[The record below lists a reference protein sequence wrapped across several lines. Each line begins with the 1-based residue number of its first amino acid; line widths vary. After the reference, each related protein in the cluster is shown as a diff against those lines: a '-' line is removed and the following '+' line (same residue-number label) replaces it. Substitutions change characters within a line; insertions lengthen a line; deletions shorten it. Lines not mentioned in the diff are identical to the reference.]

1 MKKVCTFL
9 LFLSMSTI
17 SFAQTVIDVNPNVR
31 YQTFKGFGVSL
42 AWWANIVGGWD
53 STTVNDI
60 CTSLTSSSELN
71 MNYLRFNIPGGD
83 TASHT
88 HMRVDARMPGYKTSR
103 TGSYD
108 WSADANQ
115 RRILK
120 KIYSLKSSA
129 IYESVSYSPPYWMT
143 VSGCSSGEVNGGSN
157 LLAADYAIFADYLTE
172 VVKHYKD
179 SVGVAFSMLTPI
191 NEPFS
196 NWWKANGQQEG
207 CYFSQANQET
217 LINAVYDKLNAKNM
231 LSYCKIS
238 AMDANSINE
247 ALSGLNGYVSSG
259 AINKVH
265 DISTHSYTGTQ
276 RAELYKAAMAQGKE
290 VWQTES
296 GPLWDKETGIDN
308 YLVMGSRIIDD
319 LKDMK
324 AVAWADWQAMSN
336 ENHWGLWRYNDS
348 SKTYVKLK
356 SYYVRK
362 QFSKYLKPGCTI
374 VNSSANTIAALNA
387 ANNELVIVLI
397 NRDTMNTVSHKVRLN
412 LFASTGAS
420 ATTYR
425 TSPTEDCAQL
435 SNSRITNN
443 IFSYNA
449 PARSVTTF
457 VIPVTLASRRASIS
471 NSNFRRSKGKHTKST
486 KELSRIQ
493 ESTTNKVKN
502 EYTCQ

>member
-1 MKKVCTFL
+1 MSITKNVFTSL
-9 LFLSMSTI
+9 LFLSVSTI
-17 SFAQTVIDVNPNVR
+17 SFAQTDIVVNPNAR

-42 AWWANIVGGWD
+42 AWWANVVGGWD
-53 STTVNDI
+53 SATVSDI

-71 MNYLRFNIPGGD
+71 MNYFRFNIPGGD
-83 TASHT
+83 IASHT

-108 WSADANQ
+108 WTADANQ

-120 KIYSLKSSA
+120 KIHALKSSA
-129 IYESVSYSPPYWMT
+129 IYEAISYSPPYWMT
-143 VSGCSSGEVNGGSN
+143 HSRCSSGEANGGSN
-157 LLAADYAIFADYLTE
+157 LLAADYATFADYLTE

-179 SVGVAFSMLTPI
+179 SVGVTFSMLTPM

-207 CYFSQANQET
+207 CFFSQANQET
-217 LINAVYDKLNAKNM
+217 LINAVYDKLTAKNM

-247 ALSGLNGYVSSG
+247 VLSGLNGYVSSG
-259 AINKVH
+259 VISKVH

-276 RAELYKAAMAQGKE
+276 RAELYNSATAQGKE
-290 VWQTES
+290 VWQTET

-308 YLVMGSRIIDD
+308 YLVMANRIIDD
-319 LKDMK
+319 LKGMK

-336 ENHWGLWRYNDS
+336 ENHWGFWRYNDS
-348 SKTYVKLK
+348 SKTYVKLR
-356 SYYVRK
+356 SYYIRK
-362 QFSKYLKPGCTI
+362 QFSKYLKPGYTI
-374 VNSSANTIAALNA
+374 VNSNANTIAALNA

-397 NRDTMNTVSHKVRLN
+397 NRDTTNSVSHKVHLN

-420 ATTYR
+420 AATYR
-425 TSPTEDCAQL
+425 TSPTEDCVQL
-435 SNSRITNN
+435 SNISITNN

-449 PARSVTTF
+449 PARSVSTF
-457 VIPVTLASRRASIS
+457 VIHVTLASRTSI
-471 NSNFRRSKGKHTKST
+471 H
-486 KELSRIQ
+486 LL
-493 ESTTNKVKN
+493 TNDKFLL
-502 EYTCQ
+502 